1 MQMYALCSLP
11 YYTEEPNLCG
21 VLALLCNRVS
31 HSECKSVKSWCCSN
45 IFQSLA
51 LCTSALVFM
60 LSRDRLNMDLDQ
72 DTLNLMLRLLGVD
85 QQEDMAATLTA
96 SAARALKRNRDKVQ
110 EVYSQF
116 QKEAGSKQEIEIEC
130 LTVS

>member
-1 MQMYALCSLP
+1 
-11 YYTEEPNLCG
+11 
-21 VLALLCNRVS
+21 
-31 HSECKSVKSWCCSN
+31 
-45 IFQSLA
+45 
-51 LCTSALVFM
+51 M

>member
-1 MQMYALCSLP
+1 
-11 YYTEEPNLCG
+11 
-21 VLALLCNRVS
+21 
-31 HSECKSVKSWCCSN
+31 
-45 IFQSLA
+45 
-51 LCTSALVFM
+51 
-60 LSRDRLNMDLDQ
+60 
-72 DTLNLMLRLLGVD
+72 
-85 QQEDMAATLTA
+85 MAATLTA